1 MALEDVKIIDCDSHV
16 LEPPDLWTSRLP
28 RWGDAVPHVE
38 RNPETGADTW
48 YIGGQPELSV
58 GNVAMAGY
66 PRHFPDGPLTYD
78 DVVEPG
84 AMDPHARLRRLDDFG
99 IYAQVFYPN
108 VGGFGAGSYLRL
120 SDPDLR
126 MDCIRAYN
134 DFAVDWASA
143 DPRRLLP
150 MMTVPFWDVE
160 ASVAEIRRC
169 AAAGHRGI
177 ILGSQPEQFGLPMLP
192 DPRWDPIWEVATDL
206 DLSVNFHIGSGDKG
220 FFPKGYPGSGSH
232 ANSAKSAT
240 LLFLGNANAIAEV
253 ICSGICHRYPHLKF
267 VSVESGVGWIPFLL
281 EALEW
286 QWDNNGVTLE
296 HPEYDLRPSEYF
308 ARQVFVCFWFERGVR
323 GGEYVPAGNIL
334 YSTDYPHATS
344 MSPGPAS
351 TALPAREF
359 VETHYGAMNSHE
371 ARRIL
376 SENAAGLYHVSI

>member
-1 MALEDVKIIDCDSHV
+1 MTLEDVKIVDCDSHV

-38 RNPETGADTW
+38 RNPDTGADTW
-48 YIGGQPELSV
+48 YIGGEPELSV

-66 PRHFPDGPLTYD
+66 PRHFPEGPLTYE

-84 AMDPHARLRRLDDFG
+84 AMDPHARLSRLDDFG

-120 SDPDLR
+120 RDPELR
-126 MDCIRAYN
+126 LDCIRAYN
-134 DFAVDWASA
+134 DFAVEWASA

-160 ASVAEIRRC
+160 ASVAEIERC

-192 DPRWDPIWEVATDL
+192 DPRWDPIWQVASGL
-206 DLSVNFHIGSGDKG
+206 ELSVNFHIGSGDKG
-220 FFPKGYPGSGSH
+220 FFPKGHPASGPH

-253 ICSGICHRYPHLKF
+253 ICSGICHRYPKLSF
-267 VSVESGVGWIPFLL
+267 VSVESGVGWVPFLL

-286 QWDNNGVTLE
+286 QWDNNGVYLE
-296 HPEYDLRPSEYF
+296 HPEFELRPSEYF
-308 ARQVFVCFWFERGVR
+308 ARQVYVCFWFEKDVR
-323 GGEYVPAGNIL
+323 GGPYVPAGNIL

-351 TALPAREF
+351 SALPAREF
-359 VETHYGAMNSHE
+359 VETHYGGMDHSA
-371 ARRIL
+371 ARAIL
-376 SENAAGLYHVSI
+376 SDNAARLYHISV